1 MEQIL
6 NWYNTGVTQ
15 EELKAKKTTITGSY
29 KVGMDSTGGL
39 TAQILSNAEKGRNVE
54 YLDQHPD
61 TIRRLTLDQV
71 NSAIKNYIDPNK
83 LTFVAA
89 GTFTDE

>member
-1 MEQIL
+1 
-6 NWYNTGVTQ
+6 
-15 EELKAKKTTITGSY
+15 
-29 KVGMDSTGGL
+29 MDSTGGL

-54 YLDQHPD
+54 YLDQYPD

-71 NSAIKNYIDPNK
+71 NSVIKNYIDPNK